1 MKRNKVFTIKSPL
14 VNLIGK
20 TSYAYLKVK
29 VSNIAMQG
37 CYFILRYAIRIYSNR
52 LLLHIAR

>member
-37 CYFILRYAIRIYSNR
+37 VSIQPLFWRFEQ
-52 LLLHIAR
+52 